1 MPDWQAADED
11 QLLTAAQDG
20 DADAFG
26 ELYERHAE
34 AIFRFLYSH
43 LDSRLDAEDLTEEV
57 FLRVWRSI
65 GSYRQQG
72 VPFIAYLFRISRNAL
87 IDHYRRSSQ
96 SKGQMPLEE
105 GLISD
110 PGADPRDQALENSQR
125 QEIRQL
131 LEQLREDYRTVLILR
146 FLADLSPD
154 ETAEAMGKSSGAVR
168 VLQHRALA
176 ALRKLVLE
184 S

>member
-1 MPDWQAADED
+1 MPDWQTADED
-11 QLLTAAQDG
+11 QLLNAAQDG
-20 DADAFG
+20 DAEAFG
-26 ELYERHAE
+26 ELYQRHAE

-43 LDSRLDAEDLTEEV
+43 LDNRLDAEDLTEDV

-65 GSYRQQG
+65 SSFRQQG

-96 SKGQMPLEE
+96 TKGQMQLEE
-105 GLISD
+105 SLISD
-110 PGADPRDQALENSQR
+110 PGADPREQALANSQR

-131 LEQLREDYRTVLILR
+131 LDQLREDYRTVLLLR
-146 FLADLSPD
+146 FIADLSPD
-154 ETAEAMGKSSGAVR
+154 ETAEVMGKSSGAIR

>member
-1 MPDWQAADED
+1 
-11 QLLTAAQDG
+11 
-20 DADAFG
+20 
-26 ELYERHAE
+26 
-34 AIFRFLYSH
+34 
-43 LDSRLDAEDLTEEV
+43 
-57 FLRVWRSI
+57 
-65 GSYRQQG
+65 
-72 VPFIAYLFRISRNAL
+72 
-87 IDHYRRSSQ
+87 
-96 SKGQMPLEE
+96 MPLEE